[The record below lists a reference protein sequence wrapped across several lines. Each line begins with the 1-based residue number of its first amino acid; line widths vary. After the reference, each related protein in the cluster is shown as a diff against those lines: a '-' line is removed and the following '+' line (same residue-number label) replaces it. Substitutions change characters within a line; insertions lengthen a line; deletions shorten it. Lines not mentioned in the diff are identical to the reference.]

1 MKATQLKQSEFQ
13 YVLKHRFPYW
23 DNQRKKSFINSLIH
37 QDKFE
42 LIKEYFGGTRVKQY
56 YTEIYNGRVELK
68 NARIE
73 NYKKQI
79 KELKKEIKEDNAM
92 INKLNQNL

>member
-1 MKATQLKQSEFQ
+1 MKATQIKQSDIH
-13 YVLKHRFPYW
+13 YVLKCRFPYW
-23 DNQRKKSFINSLIH
+23 DKQRKKSFINFLIN
-37 QDKFE
+37 QSEFE
-42 LIKEYFGGTRVKQY
+42 IIKQNFNNTRLKEY

-79 KELKKEIKEDNAM
+79 KELEKEIQEDNAM
-92 INKLNQNL
+92 INKLKQNL

>member
-1 MKATQLKQSEFQ
+1 MKKIT
-13 YVLKHRFPYW
+13 
-23 DNQRKKSFINSLIH
+23 DNDIRWTMNNRYNLYDKKDKFKCIKFLID

-42 LIKEYFGGTRVKQY
+42 LIKEYFNSTRLKEY
-56 YTEIYNGRVELK
+56 YTEIYNGRVQLN

-92 INKLNQNL
+92 MNKLKQNL

>member
-1 MKATQLKQSEFQ
+1 MKKITDLDIRWTMNNRYNLF
-13 YVLKHRFPYW
+13 
-23 DNQRKKSFINSLIH
+23 DKKDKFKFTEMLIR

-42 LIKEYFGGTRVKQY
+42 LIKEFFSGTRLKEY

-79 KELKKEIKEDNAM
+79 KELEKEIQEDNAM
-92 INKLNQNL
+92 INKLKQNL

>member
-1 MKATQLKQSEFQ
+1 MKKIT
-13 YVLKHRFPYW
+13 
-23 DNQRKKSFINSLIH
+23 DNDIRWTMNNRYHLCDKKYKFNFINMLIH

-92 INKLNQNL
+92 INKLKQNL

>member
-1 MKATQLKQSEFQ
+1 MKATQLKQSEIQ
-13 YVLKHRFPYW
+13 YVLESEFPYW
-23 DNQRKKSFINSLIH
+23 NKQRKNSFIKSLIH

-42 LIKEYFGGTRVKQY
+42 LIKEFFGGTRLKEY
-56 YTEIYNGRVELK
+56 FTEIYNGRVELK

-79 KELKKEIKEDNAM
+79 KELKKEIQEDNAM
-92 INKLNQNL
+92 INKLKQNL